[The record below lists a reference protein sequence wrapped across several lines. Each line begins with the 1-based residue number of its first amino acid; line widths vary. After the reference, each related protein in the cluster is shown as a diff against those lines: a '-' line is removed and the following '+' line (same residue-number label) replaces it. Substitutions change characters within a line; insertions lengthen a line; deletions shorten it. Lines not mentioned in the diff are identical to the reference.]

1 MKRLF
6 SLLILFLSIQMV
18 YAQMRL
24 VHPIEG
30 GFYTGLS
37 IPLGGYHSGTSKNGA
52 KIGGDLRY
60 NINNT
65 PWDCGIF
72 LEINSAQRDFESE
85 YSQNNRTS
93 IIGIIGDYNF
103 RQGTNF
109 NPYAGIGVGLAWN
122 DVVGGS
128 YIETNGWSIAFTPRV
143 GIEIFRHF
151 RLSCGAQ
158 FSRAGYNAFNVSFG
172 VVIGGGLKHKK

>member
-18 YAQMRL
+18 YAQTQL

-30 GFYTGLS
+30 GFYAGLS
-37 IPLGGYHSGTSKNGA
+37 FPLGGYHSGTSKNGA

-109 NPYAGIGVGLAWN
+109 NPYAGIGVGLACR
-122 DVVGGS
+122 S
-128 YIETNGWSIAFTPRV
+128 
-143 GIEIFRHF
+143 
-151 RLSCGAQ
+151 
-158 FSRAGYNAFNVSFG
+158 SRS
-172 VVIGGGLKHKK
+172 